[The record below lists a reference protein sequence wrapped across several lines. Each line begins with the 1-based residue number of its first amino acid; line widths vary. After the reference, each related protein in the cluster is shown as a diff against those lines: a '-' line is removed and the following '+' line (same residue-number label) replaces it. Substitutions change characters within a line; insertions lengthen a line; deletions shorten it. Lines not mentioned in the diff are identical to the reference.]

1 MAYGKLALDAIE
13 TSGNLTVTGNVTT
26 SGNLSVTGNVTT
38 SGTVQSSALRSLSAN
53 TAPVFRDSAG
63 AEIGTLC
70 RAWVNFSA
78 GTGVPVP
85 RASFNVSSITDNG
98 VGNFTINF
106 TTAMPDVNYCTLSV
120 ANEGDSV
127 SPRMSLFGTQTTSGV
142 QVITR
147 TFQGGVSAG
156 ALADFFQNHVI

>member
-1 MAYGKLALDAIE
+1 MSTLQVNTIE
-13 TSGNLTVTGNVTT
+13 TNTPGGI
-26 SGNLSVTGNVTT
+26 LSVRDVNNALT
-38 SGTVQSSALRSLSAN
+38 SIQPSALRSLAAN
-53 TAPVFRDSAG
+53 TAPIFQDSTG

-120 ANEGDSV
+120 ANEGGSV
-127 SPRMSLFGTQTTSGV
+127 SPRTSQFGTQTTAGV
-142 QVITR
+142 QVLTR
-147 TFQGGVSAG
+147 TFQNGVSAG
-156 ALADFFQNHVI
+156 YAADFNQNHVAVFR

>member
-1 MAYGKLALDAIE
+1 MSTLQVNTIE
-13 TSGNLTVTGNVTT
+13 TNTPGGI
-26 SGNLSVTGNVTT
+26 LSVRDVNNALT
-38 SGTVQSSALRSLSAN
+38 SIQPSALRSLAAN
-53 TAPVFRDSAG
+53 TAPIFQDSTG

-98 VGNFTINF
+98 VGDFTINF

-156 ALADFFQNHVI
+156 ALADFFQNHVAIFR